1 MAPATT
7 IAGTFSRTVTTTFVL
22 KATLTHNGKLVE
34 TFSVSRR
41 HRASF
46 ENLTRSN
53 NDAVSWLGRQLVK
66 KMVTSKRVM
75 AIAGQLERSTS
86 NAVASAASSGP
97 TGLISAT
104 PQGAAYAFIVGIEKY
119 RDLPSPD
126 GARADAEAFAQ
137 IMKTTLGLP
146 NERVRVALDDRAT
159 AADIRRGV
167 KWLTD
172 NVPAGGR
179 AYFFFSGHGAPDP
192 SSGTSYLVPYDGD
205 PSSLVESAIG
215 LKTLIDTLV
224 KLGIWLAGLFIAAI
238 VVMPGL
244 TAASL
249 LAGLGI
255 GAVAIGFAFQDIF
268 ENFLAGVLI
277 MLREKMRIGDV
288 IECEGI
294 TGKVEHI
301 TLRETHVRKLSGE
314 LTVVPNSIL
323 FKNPVEILTDDSQ
336 RRHEVVVGVSYDTQL
351 DRAAEVIRQAVEDVE
366 DVLASK
372 GIDIFA
378 QEFNSS
384 SVDFLVRWWAGST
397 PRDGWESKD
406 KVVRAV
412 KAALDEAGI
421 EIPFPYVT
429 HTFKE
434 TVPVSHLGDTSRS
447 TP

>member
-1 MAPATT
+1 MDY
-7 IAGTFSRTVTTTFVL
+7 I
-22 KATLTHNGKLVE
+22 ATLRGQLQDMGEGFVASLPTLAIAIFIIFLTWIVARFAARISDMIVGRTE
-34 TFSVSRR
+34 I
-41 HRASF
+41 RAS
-46 ENLTRSN
+46 
-53 NDAVSWLGRQLVK
+53 
-66 KMVTSKRVM
+66 
-75 AIAGQLERSTS
+75 
-86 NAVASAASSGP
+86 
-97 TGLISAT
+97 
-104 PQGAAYAFIVGIEKY
+104 
-119 RDLPSPD
+119 
-126 GARADAEAFAQ
+126 
-137 IMKTTLGLP
+137 
-146 NERVRVALDDRAT
+146 
-159 AADIRRGV
+159 
-167 KWLTD
+167 
-172 NVPAGGR
+172 
-179 AYFFFSGHGAPDP
+179 
-192 SSGTSYLVPYDGD
+192 
-205 PSSLVESAIG
+205 
-215 LKTLIDTLV
+215 LKNLIDTIV
-224 KLGIWLAGLFIAAI
+224 KLGIWLVGLFIAAI
-238 VVMPGL
+238 VVMPDL
-244 TAASL
+244 TPASL

-277 MLREKMRIGDV
+277 MVREKMRIGDV

-323 FKNPVEILTDDSQ
+323 FKNPVEIFTDEEQ

-351 DRAAEVIRQAVEDVE
+351 DHAANVIRRAVEDV
-366 DVLASK
+366 DAVLASK

-406 KVVRAV
+406 KVVRAI
-412 KAALDEAGI
+412 KAGLDEAGI

-434 TVPVSHLGDTSRS
+434 TVPVSQLGDTTRK

>member
-1 MAPATT
+1 MNYIKTLRDQLQDMGEGFVESLPSLA
-7 IAGTFSRTVTTTFVL
+7 IAIFIVFLTWIVARFGARISDMIVGRTEL
-22 KATLTHNGKLVE
+22 
-34 TFSVSRR
+34 
-41 HRASF
+41 RAS
-46 ENLTRSN
+46 
-53 NDAVSWLGRQLVK
+53 
-66 KMVTSKRVM
+66 
-75 AIAGQLERSTS
+75 
-86 NAVASAASSGP
+86 
-97 TGLISAT
+97 
-104 PQGAAYAFIVGIEKY
+104 
-119 RDLPSPD
+119 
-126 GARADAEAFAQ
+126 
-137 IMKTTLGLP
+137 
-146 NERVRVALDDRAT
+146 
-159 AADIRRGV
+159 
-167 KWLTD
+167 
-172 NVPAGGR
+172 
-179 AYFFFSGHGAPDP
+179 
-192 SSGTSYLVPYDGD
+192 
-205 PSSLVESAIG
+205 

-406 KVVRAV
+406 KVVRAI

>member
-1 MAPATT
+1 MNYIATLRDQLQGMGEGFIET
-7 IAGTFSRTVTTTFVL
+7 LPTLAIALFIVFLTWILARFAVRFSDMIVGRTEIRASL
-22 KATLTHNGKLVE
+22 KA
-34 TFSVSRR
+34 
-41 HRASF
+41 
-46 ENLTRSN
+46 
-53 NDAVSWLGRQLVK
+53 
-66 KMVTSKRVM
+66 
-75 AIAGQLERSTS
+75 
-86 NAVASAASSGP
+86 
-97 TGLISAT
+97 
-104 PQGAAYAFIVGIEKY
+104 
-119 RDLPSPD
+119 
-126 GARADAEAFAQ
+126 
-137 IMKTTLGLP
+137 
-146 NERVRVALDDRAT
+146 
-159 AADIRRGV
+159 
-167 KWLTD
+167 
-172 NVPAGGR
+172 
-179 AYFFFSGHGAPDP
+179 
-192 SSGTSYLVPYDGD
+192 
-205 PSSLVESAIG
+205 
-215 LKTLIDTLV
+215 LIDTLV
-224 KLGIWLAGLFIAAI
+224 KLGIWLLGLFIAAI
-238 VVMPGL
+238 VVMPDL
-244 TAASL
+244 TPASL

-277 MLREKMRIGDV
+277 MVREKMRIGDV

-323 FKNPVEILTDDSQ
+323 FKNPVEIFTDDDQ

-351 DRAAEVIRQAVEDVE
+351 DHAADVIRRAVEDVD

-397 PRDGWESKD
+397 PRAGWESKD
-406 KVVRAV
+406 KVVRAI
-412 KAALDEAGI
+412 KAALDDAGI

-434 TVPVSHLGDTSRS
+434 TVPVSQLGDTSRK

>member
-1 MAPATT
+1 VNYIETLRDQLQDMGEGFVESLPSLA
-7 IAGTFSRTVTTTFVL
+7 IAIFIVFLTWIVARFGARISDMIVGRTEL
-22 KATLTHNGKLVE
+22 
-34 TFSVSRR
+34 
-41 HRASF
+41 RAS
-46 ENLTRSN
+46 
-53 NDAVSWLGRQLVK
+53 
-66 KMVTSKRVM
+66 
-75 AIAGQLERSTS
+75 
-86 NAVASAASSGP
+86 
-97 TGLISAT
+97 
-104 PQGAAYAFIVGIEKY
+104 
-119 RDLPSPD
+119 
-126 GARADAEAFAQ
+126 
-137 IMKTTLGLP
+137 
-146 NERVRVALDDRAT
+146 
-159 AADIRRGV
+159 
-167 KWLTD
+167 
-172 NVPAGGR
+172 
-179 AYFFFSGHGAPDP
+179 
-192 SSGTSYLVPYDGD
+192 
-205 PSSLVESAIG
+205 

-397 PRDGWESKD
+397 PRDGWDSKD

>member
-1 MAPATT
+1 MNYIKTLRDQLQNMGEGFVESLPSLA
-7 IAGTFSRTVTTTFVL
+7 IAIFIVFLTWIVARFGARISDMIVGRTEL
-22 KATLTHNGKLVE
+22 
-34 TFSVSRR
+34 
-41 HRASF
+41 RAS
-46 ENLTRSN
+46 
-53 NDAVSWLGRQLVK
+53 
-66 KMVTSKRVM
+66 
-75 AIAGQLERSTS
+75 
-86 NAVASAASSGP
+86 
-97 TGLISAT
+97 
-104 PQGAAYAFIVGIEKY
+104 
-119 RDLPSPD
+119 
-126 GARADAEAFAQ
+126 
-137 IMKTTLGLP
+137 
-146 NERVRVALDDRAT
+146 
-159 AADIRRGV
+159 
-167 KWLTD
+167 
-172 NVPAGGR
+172 
-179 AYFFFSGHGAPDP
+179 
-192 SSGTSYLVPYDGD
+192 
-205 PSSLVESAIG
+205 